1 MMATKQETKAVE
13 QVEQQK
19 PVEAKATPAPKEKD
33 GKKVTTLADG
43 TVRTDH

>member
-1 MMATKQETKAVE
+1 MMATKPETKEA

-19 PVEAKATPAPKEKD
+19 PVEAKAAPAPKEKES
-33 GKKVTTLADG
+33 KKVTTLADG

>member
-1 MMATKQETKAVE
+1 MATKPEAKPVE

-19 PVEAKATPAPKEKD
+19 PVEAKAAPAPKEKES
-33 GKKVTTLADG
+33 KKTTTLADG